1 MSGSHIAHRLSVLFL
16 IKYRLIP
23 YCLFLHFKDT
33 IIFLKFQKNYQI
45 FLFFYSPEVEL
56 VNYSIINFIFSSA
69 MRVSPFSNIT
79 SNKDVSP
86 ICLPTSK
93 AHLGSPPLVWMCAT
107 VLILTSPLKS
117 VSTNFNSLSF
127 IRNMVKKP
135 E

>member
-16 IKYRLIP
+16 IKYRLIQ

-33 IIFLKFQKNYQI
+33 IIFKSSKKIIKF

-56 VNYSIINFIFSSA
+56 VNYSIMNFIFSSA
-69 MRVSPFSNIT
+69 MRVSLPFKQT